1 MSDDGGDHGSSGGGY
16 SCGGET
22 DYGSCG
28 NYGGDYGS
36 YGSCGGERD
45 YESCGNYGGEN
56 IDVDVEVTDEE
67 GYDITLDETLIDIEK
82 GGNKIKRVG
91 KVKVLADDGQFESE
105 LSSAG
110 SKLVVVNFTASW
122 CPPCKRIAPFYDQ
135 LSAKYSEAVFLK
147 VSLQRVYFL
156 LSNFLSVE

>member
-1 MSDDGGDHGSSGGGY
+1 MF
-16 SCGGET
+16 E
-22 DYGSCG
+22 
-28 NYGGDYGS
+28 
-36 YGSCGGERD
+36 
-45 YESCGNYGGEN
+45 
-56 IDVDVEVTDEE
+56 VDVNQCQETAAEQVVTVMPTFLFFRNKTKKDKLQGADNKALEAKIVHH
-67 GYDITLDETLIDIEK
+67 YDKD
-82 GGNKIKRVG
+82 V

-156 LSNFLSVE
+156 LSAF

>member
-1 MSDDGGDHGSSGGGY
+1 M
-16 SCGGET
+16 
-22 DYGSCG
+22 
-28 NYGGDYGS
+28 
-36 YGSCGGERD
+36 
-45 YESCGNYGGEN
+45 
-56 IDVDVEVTDEE
+56 DVDVEVTDEE
-67 GYDITLDETLIDIEK
+67 GYDITLAKTFIDVEK
-82 GGNKIKRVG
+82 GGKKIKRVG

-122 CPPCKRIAPFYDQ
+122 CPPCKMIAPFYNQ
-135 LSAKYSEAVFLK
+135 LSTKYSEAVFLK